1 MLFYSEMKLT
11 GYFQLHTDML
21 ENEPVGKL
29 SLILITIIMFI
40 RMPISFVATNAK

>member
-1 MLFYSEMKLT
+1 
-11 GYFQLHTDML
+11 ML

-40 RMPISFVATNAK
+40 MMPISFVATNAK